1 MSGDDFKVEC
11 PCCQTRILVD
21 RKTGT
26 VLAHDEPPKERAK
39 SFEEAFADDKR
50 RRADAKDRFAQAM
63 LEQENREEL
72 LEKKFKEAMDKA
84 EKDKT
89 PPPPRPFEFD

>member
-21 RKTGT
+21 RNTGT
-26 VLAHDEPPKERAK
+26 VLAHDEPPKGPAK

-50 RRADAKDRFAQAM
+50 RRADAKDRFAQAI

-72 LEKKFKEAMDKA
+72 LNKKFKEAFERA
-84 EKDKT
+84 EKDDS
-89 PPPPRPFEFD
+89 PPPRPFDFD